1 MIAVRALASLSLAAC
16 LALAACGS
24 DSSNFNDGANG
35 GDKGGDG
42 KGSSSGFGGDGTDKG
57 DGDGNGDG
65 KTCAATVAQT
75 TKAKVDIIF
84 VIDNSGSMGEEMAQ
98 VQANIN
104 NFAKKIGSSGLDYQV
119 IFIVRKTGG
128 DLKICVPEPLA
139 KPGCADNPPL
149 FRHIDQSVGSSNS
162 FQLILSTYDNS
173 NANLAWGQHLRAD
186 AFKVF
191 IGVSDDGRSDLE
203 AAKFDQDLIAKGAGQ
218 FGTAENRKYAYHAI
232 CGWTEGTTPP
242 STQKCSSADGNGIKY
257 QNLALLT
264 GGLIDSV
271 CKTDYSGVLDNIGK
285 GIVDRLAC
293 ELGYPTA
300 QAADPTTVEVQF
312 TPTGKA
318 SQKLVQVT
326 DVSKCAANPD
336 GWYYDDM
343 NKPTKIILCKSI
355 CDTANTTP
363 GSKIEALVG
372 CKGAGPK

>member
-1 MIAVRALASLSLAAC
+1 MIVVRVLASLSLAGC

-24 DSSNFNDGANG
+24 DSSNFTEGANG

-42 KGSSSGFGGDGTDKG
+42 TGSSSGFGGDGTDKG

-65 KTCAATVAQT
+65 KACAATVAQT
-75 TKAKVDIIF
+75 TKPKVDIIF
-84 VIDNSGSMGEEMAQ
+84 VIDNSGSMNGEMAQ

-104 NFAKKIGSSGLDYQV
+104 NFAQKIGNSGLDYQV
-119 IFIVRKTGG
+119 IFIVRKTGNG
-128 DLKICVPEPLA
+128 NKICVPEPLA

-149 FRHIDQSVGSSNS
+149 FRHVDQNVQSDDSLK
-162 FQLILSTYDNS
+162 LILSTYDDA
-173 NANLAWGQHLRAD
+173 NANLAWGQNLRAD

-191 IGVSDDGRSDLE
+191 VGVSDDGSSDLE
-203 AAKFDQDLIAKGAGQ
+203 AAAFDAQLIAKGAGQ
-218 FGTAENRKYAYHAI
+218 FGTAANRKYTYHAI

-242 STQKCSSADGNGIKY
+242 STQKCSTADANGVRY
-257 QNLALLT
+257 QDLALLT

-312 TPTGKA
+312 TPAGKA
-318 SQKLVQVT
+318 AQKLVQVT
-326 DVSKCAANPD
+326 DASKCAAIPD
-336 GWYYDDM
+336 GWYYDDAT
-343 NKPTKIILCKSI
+343 KPTKIILCKAI
-355 CDTANTTP
+355 CETANTTQ
-363 GSKIEALVG
+363 GGKVEALVG
-372 CKGAGPK
+372 CKAAGPK